1 MSEYIL
7 DHETGVHIR
16 PDKKG
21 IGYADGGEQKLLQI
35 LSSVDD
41 RSTFSEELL
50 PHMSDWP
57 TEYHLSRK
65 RHLILRSLKIK
76 PGDRVLELG
85 CGCGA
90 ITRYLLEAGAQV
102 TAVEGELAR
111 AAVAAKRCE
120 GFDTVQFIADDFLNL
135 ELDNAYDWVLMIGV
149 FEYSQKYGKSADR
162 QAEYLNIARRHL
174 ASEGTLVIAIE
185 NKLGIKYLN
194 GAGEDH
200 NGKLH
205 YGPHDLYEDND
216 ITTWGRQE
224 IRDILVANGFAYQH
238 FSGVF
243 PDYKLPKII
252 VDETIDCHRD
262 FRAEELLHY
271 CRSLDYRG
279 MNERF
284 FDESLLA
291 GSLRKN
297 GLLIDMANSFLIT
310 AKISATPP
318 ENQSRLAVCYEVD
331 RKSDFCTE
339 TQFFLKN
346 RETVVLKRKLK
357 TADSRL
363 PHLAFVTTA
372 EGALIKVEH
381 DVDTRTLPYH
391 QGQLMGQAFTKAIQR
406 DQLHQAGEHIHN
418 WLAYL
423 VAHFRFYSRTTG
435 RQLPFN
441 KIKGRELSNL
451 LIDGESLDFGPQNIV
466 TSTQPEA
473 FDLEWKAASPIPLAW
488 QLTRNCQ
495 HVLRTGYGGKTPI
508 NLTQLVGL
516 TADYLGI
523 VAITEDVEEGLYIE
537 NQFQGAVGYVEPANH
552 IKLASFNQVN

>member
-21 IGYADGGEQKLLQI
+21 IGYADGGERKLLQI
-35 LSSVDD
+35 LSSVGD
-41 RSTFSEELL
+41 RSIFSEELL

-65 RHLILRSLKIK
+65 RHLILRSLNIK

-90 ITRYLLEAGAQV
+90 ITRYLVEAGAQV

-135 ELDNAYDWVLMIGV
+135 KLDNQYDWVLMIGV

-174 ASEGTLVIAIE
+174 AAEGTLVIAIE

-205 YGPHDLYEDND
+205 YGPHDLYEGND

-252 VDETIDCHRD
+252 LDEAIDRHRD

-279 MNERF
+279 MNQRF

-310 AKISATPP
+310 ARISASPP
-318 ENQSRLAVCYEVD
+318 ADPSRLAAYYAVD

-339 TQFFLKN
+339 TQFVLKDG
-346 RETVVLKRKLK
+346 ETVVLKRKLK
-357 TADSRL
+357 TADPRL
-363 PHLAFVTTA
+363 PHLAFATA
-372 EGALIKVEH
+372 ADGSLIKVEH
-381 DVDTRTLPYH
+381 DVDARALPYH
-391 QGQLMGQAFTKAIQR
+391 PGQLLGQAFTKAIKR
-406 DQLHQAGEHIHN
+406 GQLQQAGDLVHH
-418 WLAYL
+418 WVAYL
-423 VAHFRFYSRTTG
+423 AAHFRFYSRTTG
-435 RQLPFN
+435 RELPFD

-451 LIDGESLDFGPQNIV
+451 LIDGESLDCGPQNIV
-466 TSTQPEA
+466 SNTHPEA
-473 FDLEWKAASPIPLAW
+473 FDLEWKAGSPIPLAW

-495 HVLRTGYGGKTPI
+495 HILRTGYGNQAPV

-516 TADYLGI
+516 TANYLGV
-523 VAITEDVEEGLYIE
+523 VATTEDVEEGLYIE
-537 NQFQGAVGYVEPANH
+537 KQFQEAVGYAEPANH
-552 IKLASFNQVN
+552 IKLSSLG

>member
-1 MSEYIL
+1 MSKYIL

-16 PDKKG
+16 ENKKG

-35 LSSVDD
+35 LTSVGD

-65 RHLILRSLKIK
+65 RHLILRSLNIR

-90 ITRYLLEAGAQV
+90 ITRYLLEVGAQV

-120 GFDTVQFIADDFLNL
+120 GFDTVQFIADDFLNIK
-135 ELDNAYDWVLMIGV
+135 LDNNYDWVLMIGV

-162 QAEYLNIARRHL
+162 QSEYLNIARRHL
-174 ASEGTLVIAIE
+174 TAEGTLVIAIE

-200 NGKLH
+200 NGKIH
-205 YGPHDLYEDND
+205 YGSHDLYEGND
-216 ITTWGRQE
+216 ITTWGRKE
-224 IRDILVANGFAYQH
+224 IRDILLANGFAYQH

-252 VDETIDCHRD
+252 LDETIDCHRD

-279 MNERF
+279 INQRF

-310 AKISATPP
+310 AKISASPP
-318 ENQSRLAVCYEVD
+318 ADKLRLAVYYAVD

-339 TQFFLKN
+339 TQFVLNN
-346 RETVVLKRKLK
+346 RQTMVLKRKLK
-357 TADSRL
+357 SADSRL
-363 PHLAFVTTA
+363 FNLVFATA
-372 EGALIKVEH
+372 ADGALIKVEH
-381 DVDTRTLPYH
+381 NVDTCALPYH
-391 QGQLMGQAFTKAIQR
+391 EGQLLGQSFTKAIKR
-406 DQLHQAGEHIHN
+406 GQLHQAVDQIHN

-423 VAHFRFYSRTTG
+423 VVHFRFYSRTTG
-435 RQLPFN
+435 RQLPLD
-441 KIKGRELSNL
+441 KIKGRELLNL
-451 LIDGESLDFGPQNIV
+451 LIDGESLDCGPQNIV
-466 TSTQPEA
+466 TKPQPEA
-473 FDLEWKAASPIPLAW
+473 FDLEWKAGSPIPLAW

-495 HVLRTGYGGKTPI
+495 HILRTGYGGQTPV

-516 TADYLGI
+516 SADYLGV
-523 VAITEDVEEGLYIE
+523 VATTQDVEEGLYIE
-537 NQFQGAVGYVEPANH
+537 KQFQEAVGYAEPANH
-552 IKLASFNQVN
+552 IKLSSLT

>member
-1 MSEYIL
+1 MPEYIL
-7 DHETGVHIR
+7 DHETGVHIL

-21 IGYADGGEQKLLQI
+21 IGYADGGERKLLQI
-35 LSSVDD
+35 LSSVGD
-41 RSTFSEELL
+41 RSIFSEELL

-65 RHLILRSLKIK
+65 RHLILRSLNIK

-135 ELDNAYDWVLMIGV
+135 KLDNQYDWVLMIGV

-174 ASEGTLVIAIE
+174 AAEGTLVIAIE

-205 YGPHDLYEDND
+205 YGPHDLYEGND

-252 VDETIDCHRD
+252 LDEAIDRHRD

-279 MNERF
+279 MNQRF

-310 AKISATPP
+310 AKISASPP
-318 ENQSRLAVCYEVD
+318 ADPSRLAVYYAVD

-339 TQFFLKN
+339 TQFVLKDG
-346 RETVVLKRKLK
+346 ETVVLKRKLK
-357 TADSRL
+357 TADPRL
-363 PHLAFVTTA
+363 PHLAFATA
-372 EGALIKVEH
+372 ADGSLIKVEH
-381 DVDTRTLPYH
+381 DVDTRALPYH
-391 QGQLMGQAFTKAIQR
+391 PGQLLGQAFTKAIKR
-406 DQLHQAGEHIHN
+406 GQLHQADELVHN
-418 WLAYL
+418 WVAYL

-435 RQLPFN
+435 RQLPFD

-451 LIDGESLDFGPQNIV
+451 LIDGESVDCGPQNIV
-466 TSTQPEA
+466 SNTYPEA
-473 FDLEWKAASPIPLAW
+473 FDLEWKAGSPIPLAW

-495 HVLRTGYGGKTPI
+495 HILRTGYGSQALV

-516 TADYLGI
+516 TANCLGV
-523 VAITEDVEEGLYIE
+523 VATTEDVEEGLYIE
-537 NQFQGAVGYVEPANH
+537 KQFQEAVGYAEPANH
-552 IKLASFNQVN
+552 IKLFSLG

>member
-21 IGYADGGEQKLLQI
+21 IGYADGGERKLLQI
-35 LSSVDD
+35 LSSVGD
-41 RSTFSEELL
+41 RSIFSEELL

-65 RHLILRSLKIK
+65 RHLILRSLNIK

-90 ITRYLLEAGAQV
+90 ITRYLVEAGAQV

-120 GFDTVQFIADDFLNL
+120 GFDSVQFIADDFLNL
-135 ELDNAYDWVLMIGV
+135 KLDNQYDWVLMIGV
-149 FEYSQKYGKSADR
+149 FEYSQKYGKSANR

-174 ASEGTLVIAIE
+174 AAEGTLVIAIE

-205 YGPHDLYEDND
+205 YGPHDLYEGND

-252 VDETIDCHRD
+252 LDEAIDRHRD

-279 MNERF
+279 MNQRF

-310 AKISATPP
+310 AKISASPP
-318 ENQSRLAVCYEVD
+318 ADPSRLAVYYAVD

-339 TQFFLKN
+339 TQFVLKDG
-346 RETVVLKRKLK
+346 ETVVFKRKLK
-357 TADSRL
+357 TADPRL
-363 PHLAFVTTA
+363 PHLAFATA
-372 EGALIKVEH
+372 ADGSLIKVEH
-381 DVDTRTLPYH
+381 DVDARALPYH
-391 QGQLMGQAFTKAIQR
+391 PGQLLGQAFTKAIKR
-406 DQLHQAGEHIHN
+406 GQLQQAGDLVHH
-418 WLAYL
+418 WVTYLA
-423 VAHFRFYSRTTG
+423 AHFRFYSRTTG
-435 RQLPFN
+435 RELPFD

-451 LIDGESLDFGPQNIV
+451 LIDGESLDCGPQNIV
-466 TSTQPEA
+466 SNTHPEA
-473 FDLEWKAASPIPLAW
+473 FDLEWKAGSPIPLAW

-495 HVLRTGYGGKTPI
+495 HILRTGYGNQAPV

-516 TADYLGI
+516 TANYLGV
-523 VAITEDVEEGLYIE
+523 VATTEDVEEGLYIE
-537 NQFQGAVGYVEPANH
+537 KQFQEAVGYAEPANH
-552 IKLASFNQVN
+552 IKLSSLG